1 MADIIRLPS
10 AEDGMRKISKYKVLG
25 SDSSYKPTATWT
37 LNLLTVTLMLVLRL
51 SVVCLYGMYCG

>member
-25 SDSSYKPTATWT
+25 SDSSYKPTAT
-37 LNLLTVTLMLVLRL
+37 
-51 SVVCLYGMYCG
+51 